1 MPSLIYVARVTPLP
15 SRLIQHLQS
24 AGFHVQSFGPG
35 QITTDECLMVIT
47 PEALPAGLGPLDSAA
62 AVTGPAQETTCR
74 PQDVPPLPGLRPHLG
89 LQPTI
94 WNSVRQFA
102 VKGSSSRPAA
112 TALPISGLEPGGLA
126 SNLNGIDQ
134 PALLSPPPRS
144 ASTAPLEGACT
155 SRKRK
160 SPILRWM
167 LPSLKTRMVFARISA
182 MFLGT
187 APRSGEE
194 VHFHGRWPSLAAA
207 MALMFLAVVL
217 LMTRRASTFGST
229 STDLTNR
236 SGRSASDLP
245 NSAHASSLSSSGAL
259 KVPASA
265 QRRFYDD
272 DFVAQDF
279 TNHFDLRSQSRASPQ
294 NPELRG
300 RAQSSLK
307 PKRIV
312 VD

>member
-47 PEALPAGLGPLDSAA
+47 PEALPAGLGPVDSAA

-102 VKGSSSRPAA
+102 VKGSSSRPAS
-112 TALPISGLEPGGLA
+112 TALPISGLEPGGRA
-126 SNLNGIDQ
+126 SNLNGMDQ
-134 PALLSPPPRS
+134 PALLSSPPRS
-144 ASTAPLEGACT
+144 ASTRSPLEGACT

-182 MFLGT
+182 MFL
-187 APRSGEE
+187 PRSGEK
-194 VHFHGRWPSLAAA
+194 VHLHRHWPSLAAA
-207 MALMFLAVVL
+207 MAFMFLAVVL
-217 LMTRRASTFGST
+217 LMTRRASTFESR
-229 STDLTNR
+229 STDNAANR

-259 KVPASA
+259 KVPAA
-265 QRRFYDD
+265 VERRFSDD

-279 TNHFDLRSQSRASPQ
+279 TNHFDLRSQGRVSPQ
-294 NPELRG
+294 NPELRR

-307 PKRIV
+307 SKRIV